1 MNDKKLTI
9 MSSNPGRIGIWLAK
23 IVNAAEAAGLDLDGF
38 PEPIATRQTADG
50 QEELHYSSLLP
61 LTLTLTFTFFTSHPS
76 SLPSRPSLPSNPA
89 HLTPHI

>member
-61 LTLTLTFTFFTSHPS
+61 LTLTLTFTFFYLTSLFPP
-76 SLPSRPSLPSNPA
+76 LLG
-89 HLTPHI
+89 HLCPRTPHI

>member
-61 LTLTLTFTFFTSHPS
+61 LTLNLPFLLHIP
-76 SLPSRPSLPSNPA
+76 LPSPLG
-89 HLTPHI
+89 HLCPRTPHI